1 MIRLLSF
8 VSGPTGK
15 LSSMRVNS
23 TLVVWVI
30 MFTWGWVSV
39 KKVELQQLGE
49 VPAALILGVCGIQV
63 AHKHAESKPKGGENR
78 EEEQG

>member
-63 AHKHAESKPKGGENR
+63 AHKHAESKSKGGENR